1 MKPLY
6 IFAIM
11 AVGMTVVSCQRNRGQ
26 PSDSQGKV
34 KVVDLTPDELTRL
47 PLLAPNQGRSLNEIL
62 VVGRGMGHTKS
73 SSGELRIA
81 DSLVFGSVS

>member
-1 MKPLY
+1 MKSLY

-26 PSDSQGKV
+26 PGDSQGKV

-47 PLLAPNQGRSLNEIL
+47 LLLAPN
-62 VVGRGMGHTKS
+62 
-73 SSGELRIA
+73 
-81 DSLVFGSVS
+81 